1 MKTVQLIQITLEEL
15 SEIVVVAVKSE
26 VEKLMTNQS
35 KCDSDKLLTR
45 KEVSEFFK
53 VDISTVH
60 NWTKKGKLKAYGI
73 ANRVYYKES
82 ELKRALTEI

>member
-1 MKTVQLIQITLEEL
+1 
-15 SEIVVVAVKSE
+15 
-26 VEKLMTNQS
+26 MTNQS